1 MLSHP
6 IFRTAAGLLAAGALI
21 GGLAPVV
28 LARGASASAR
38 GERAHALQ
46 VVDRVEDRF
55 EQASMQEASKAHA
68 DVDKANADADEH
80 GADADD
86 RTVKDEPEDDEARE
100 MARAEAIEAR
110 IESAEQA
117 AMARERDRE
126 ARIRAMI
133 TQFMQQAR

>member
-6 IFRTAAGLLAAGALI
+6 IFRTAAGLLAAGALA

-28 LARGASASAR
+28 LARGAPASAR

-55 EQASMQEASKAHA
+55 EQASMQEASEAHG
-68 DVDKANADADEH
+68 DVDKAKADADEH

-86 RTVKDEPEDDEARE
+86 RAVEDEPEDNEARE